1 MLFELREVGYRYPE
15 GPALTGVS
23 LTIAAGERVAV
34 LGANGSGKST
44 LLRLL
49 DGLCFAD
56 AGTLYFEGTPLGENV
71 FADERFAY
79 NFRRRVAF
87 VFQNTDAQLFN
98 PTVFD
103 EITFGPLQLRW
114 PKQET
119 IARAHET
126 MRRLGIEHLKH
137 RSPHRLS
144 GGEKKRVALA
154 SIMILEP
161 DVLLLDEPT
170 AALDPQSQSQMVD
183 FLLGEGQA
191 KTVVAAMHDLQ
202 IVQDFAERCLV
213 FEGGQLI
220 ADGPPRAI
228 LDDEDLLRR
237 AHLLHGYRHRHAS
250 GLIHAHPRIPG
261 GHDHYPPPAR

>member
-23 LTIAAGERVAV
+23 LSITAGERVAV

-56 AGTLYFEGTPLGENV
+56 TGTIRFEGTSLGEEV
-71 FADERFAY
+71 FADERFAFD
-79 NFRRRVAF
+79 FRRRVAF
-87 VFQNTDAQLFN
+87 VFQNPDAQLFN

-103 EITFGPLQLRW
+103 EIAFGPLQLRW
-114 PKQET
+114 PKAEIT
-119 IARAHET
+119 ARTHET
-126 MRRLGIEHLKH
+126 MRGMGIEHLKD

-154 SIMILEP
+154 SILILEP

-170 AALDPQSQSQMVD
+170 AALDPRSQSQMVD
-183 FLLGEGQA
+183 FLVGEGPA

-202 IVQDFAERCLV
+202 IVQHFAERCLV
-213 FEGGQLI
+213 FEGGRLI
-220 ADGPPRAI
+220 AEGAPRDI

-237 AHLLHGYRHRHAS
+237 AHLLHGHRHHHAS
-250 GLIHAHPRIPG
+250 GLIHAHARIPG
-261 GHDHYPPPAR
+261 GHDHDRPPAR